1 MNRRLVAAILGYLTI
16 SCGAAM
22 IFPLL
27 LAVIERDTGS
37 IAAFTLSIML
47 CLVTTFELERYG
59 RIRETDS
66 LSIRE
71 GIAVTGLG
79 WLLVSLLGM
88 IPYATAGHLNLLN
101 SIVESVSGFSG
112 TGATVILDVETIP
125 HSVQLWRSLSNW
137 VGGLGIVVIFMAI
150 LPQAG
155 KGAVYMFRA
164 ESTGPTK
171 DRQMPRIR
179 DNAKALFTVYVAF
192 TLVCSIAYYLCGL
205 TPFVAVNHAMTTI
218 ATGGYSVYNGTVMD
232 YGNIWLE
239 FVMSFFMVISSGSFA
254 MYVMASRHGIITLF
268 RNTEFRVFLW
278 LIAIAS
284 ILIAA
289 DLIVEMHMDLV
300 SAVRYSIFHVT
311 SLSSTTGFVSYDF
324 DTWPPFAKGLL
335 LMTMFLGGCAGS
347 TAGGLKVS
355 RIILL
360 VKMVQSTLWQKLHPQ
375 MVSQVKMNGQ
385 VVPDEVLFGVA
396 RFFFAYVVLDIAFA
410 FVMLADG
417 IDLIDAV
424 SVSVSTM
431 GSVGPGFGIE
441 GATSTYALLPD
452 MSKAFACIFMFL
464 ARLEIF
470 TVLAMFT
477 TGFWG
482 RKRGW

>member
-192 TLVCSIAYYLCGL
+192 TLV
-205 TPFVAVNHAMTTI
+205 
-218 ATGGYSVYNGTVMD
+218 
-232 YGNIWLE
+232 
-239 FVMSFFMVISSGSFA
+239 
-254 MYVMASRHGIITLF
+254 
-268 RNTEFRVFLW
+268 
-278 LIAIAS
+278 
-284 ILIAA
+284 
-289 DLIVEMHMDLV
+289 
-300 SAVRYSIFHVT
+300 
-311 SLSSTTGFVSYDF
+311 
-324 DTWPPFAKGLL
+324 
-335 LMTMFLGGCAGS
+335 
-347 TAGGLKVS
+347 
-355 RIILL
+355 
-360 VKMVQSTLWQKLHPQ
+360 
-375 MVSQVKMNGQ
+375 
-385 VVPDEVLFGVA
+385 
-396 RFFFAYVVLDIAFA
+396 
-410 FVMLADG
+410 
-417 IDLIDAV
+417 
-424 SVSVSTM
+424 
-431 GSVGPGFGIE
+431 
-441 GATSTYALLPD
+441 
-452 MSKAFACIFMFL
+452 
-464 ARLEIF
+464 
-470 TVLAMFT
+470 
-477 TGFWG
+477 
-482 RKRGW
+482 